1 MDVVKLL
8 SFGQSER
15 YKIVESIYP
24 RRRRPEADAS
34 IASAQGRY
42 CSHGTLATLPLLYL
56 KLLLTINRRGTI
68 LVLPKVY
75 RLITLSCNG
84 GFVIDQTLLVSH
96 HHLHVDSLPLHQFPL
111 WSETCMKVLSLS
123 N

>member
-1 MDVVKLL
+1 MRFWFSSQRLKILL
-8 SFGQSER
+8 SSKKK
-15 YKIVESIYP
+15 KIL
-24 RRRRPEADAS
+24 
-34 IASAQGRY
+34 Q
-42 CSHGTLATLPLLYL
+42 GTLATLPLLYL
-56 KLLLTINRRGTI
+56 KLLLTINRRGAI

-84 GFVIDQTLLVSH
+84 GFVIDQTLLASH

-123 N
+123 NWLYHLLKKYSGS